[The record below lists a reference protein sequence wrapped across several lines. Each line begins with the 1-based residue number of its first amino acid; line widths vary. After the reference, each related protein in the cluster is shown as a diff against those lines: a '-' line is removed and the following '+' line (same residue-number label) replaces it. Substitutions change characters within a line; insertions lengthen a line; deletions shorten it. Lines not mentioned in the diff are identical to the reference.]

1 MTPPNSFAASAKPPP
16 AAGQEQ
22 QYLLTHAMDACAL
35 ALNGFSL
42 LRSTLAALQAK
53 SIPGSHQY
61 VLTRLSIEVLDD
73 YAARLRQLSSTAQDE
88 RQGVA
93 SLPFQTSVGG
103 GARANATAAAS
114 VRGLKRS
121 I

>member
-1 MTPPNSFAASAKPPP
+1 MTPLFSLLPLAKPPP
-16 AAGQEQ
+16 GNGQDQ
-22 QYLLTHAMDACAL
+22 LRLRSQTLDACAL

-88 RQGVA
+88 RQGTA

-103 GARANATAAAS
+103 GARAKATAAAS